1 MLNTIKHNLRLSSI
15 ESRGLDEDLDPSWIN
30 LLSKFPKMQNL
41 LNLVNSSA
49 NKTNMYKMKLKLANM
64 EISDLK

>member
-1 MLNTIKHNLRLSSI
+1 
-15 ESRGLDEDLDPSWIN
+15 
-30 LLSKFPKMQNL
+30 MQNL